1 MVCSPDRRIDP
12 RLTRGRIPFY
22 FTLKTLF
29 LLYLVLPQTRGSS
42 YIYAN
47 HLSPFFRSHEAQIDA
62 TLASVRAKIYAFFQ
76 ARFRALWDSVSS
88 ASGLQREAT
97 LSRALDASV
106 PPTLHDPAS
115 GPAQLFSSLWS
126 SYGPGIIATGAALL
140 RQTAAGTTNV
150 GQEHRTELNTTP
162 ESGTGSVRGESRSEG
177 KRRSEADSGML
188 TPEALVPNASPAFGL
203 PGGSSDSDVRRRERR
218 NSNASG
224 SRFEEID
231 VPSDIEGYDA
241 GQDAG
246 SEGRPSPAARY
257 SWFGGWGGS
266 LKSDHEKKD

>member
-1 MVCSPDRRIDP
+1 M
-12 RLTRGRIPFY
+12 
-22 FTLKTLF
+22 LF

-76 ARFRALWDSVSS
+76 ARFRALWDSVSL
-88 ASGLQREAT
+88 ASGLPREAT
-97 LSRALDASV
+97 LSREIDAST

-115 GPAQLFSSLWS
+115 GPAQLISSLWS
-126 SYGPGIIATGAALL
+126 SYGPGIIAVGGALL
-140 RQTAAGTTNV
+140 RQTAAGATNF
-150 GQEHRTELNTTP
+150 GQERLTELNTTS
-162 ESGTGSVRGESRSEG
+162 ESRTGSGESLSEG
-177 KRRSEADSGML
+177 KRRAEADSAML
-188 TPEALVPNASPAFGL
+188 TPEVLVPSASPAFGL

-246 SEGRPSPAARY
+246 SGGRPSPAAGY
-257 SWFGGWGGS
+257 SWFGWGGS
-266 LKSDHEKKD
+266 VKSDNERVKKD